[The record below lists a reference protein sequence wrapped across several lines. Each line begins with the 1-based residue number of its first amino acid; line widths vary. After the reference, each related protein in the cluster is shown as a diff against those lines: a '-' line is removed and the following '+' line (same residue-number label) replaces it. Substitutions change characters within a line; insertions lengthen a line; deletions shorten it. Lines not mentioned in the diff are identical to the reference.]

1 MIKSLPSAGFNVSKI
16 VLGGALLVGLGAATM
31 VYAQEKPLNTVEKV
45 ELDKYLGVWYE
56 VARKPL
62 YFQNKCDRDVTST
75 YTLNENGNV
84 NVDNRCFTADGK
96 VTQSVGEAFVQNQ
109 PFNTKLKVSFLPSA
123 IRWLPV
129 GRGDY
134 WVLKLDEDYQTVLVG
149 EPKRKYMW
157 VLSRTHNP
165 DQAVVNEYLDY
176 AKSVGYDLSDV
187 IRTKQTGQAPGSTK

>member
-1 MIKSLPSAGFNVSKI
+1 MVKSLPAASLNVGKI
-16 VLGGALLVGLGAATM
+16 VLGGVLLLGLSVAST
-31 VYAQEKPLNTVEKV
+31 VYAKNEPLKTVEKV

-62 YFQNKCDRDVTST
+62 YFQNKCDRDVTAT

-84 NVDNRCFTADGK
+84 NVDNRCFSVDGK
-96 VTQSVGEAFVQNQ
+96 LNQSIGEAFVQNE
-109 PFNTKLKVSFLPSA
+109 PFDTKLKVSFLPSV

-149 EPKRKYMW
+149 EPRRKYLW

-165 DQAVVNEYLDY
+165 DKAVVQEYLDY

-187 IRTKQTGQAPGSTK
+187 IHTKQTGKIESAEK